1 MHELDGGYAIA
12 VTDIPTPVNVRAEAT
27 ADNTSVRVSWDWQ
40 GVPMCA
46 NNVSVHYQPEGGSSI
61 VHSVENTI
69 ATDVTL
75 PNLQCNTKYTIWVY
89 ASDLNN
95 RTTAFLPAR
104 GMCYITSHT
113 VYVHV
118 VYTCSLLCVLMPL
131 YHSSPS
137 HPHWCHCSVYKWLKC
152 EASMAVD

>member
-1 MHELDGGYAIA
+1 M
-12 VTDIPTPVNVRAEAT
+12 TDIPTPVNVRAEAT

-75 PNLQCNTKYTIWVY
+75 PNLLCNTKYTIWVY

-104 GMCYITSHT
+104 GMYLMCYITSHT
-113 VYVHV
+113 ACTCCVHMQFTV
-118 VYTCSLLCVLMPL
+118 CTYGTVPFQPLPCPLVSLLSLQVAQ
-131 YHSSPS
+131 
-137 HPHWCHCSVYKWLKC
+137 V
-152 EASMAVD
+152 